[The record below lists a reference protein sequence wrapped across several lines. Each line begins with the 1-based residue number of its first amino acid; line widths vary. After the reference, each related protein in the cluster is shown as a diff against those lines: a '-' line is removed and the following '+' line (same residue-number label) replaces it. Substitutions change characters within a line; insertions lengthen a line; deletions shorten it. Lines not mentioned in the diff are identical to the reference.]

1 LKLFCFPYTDGG
13 RIGSAASCARK
24 RNLQLRENDQAKL
37 DLFS

>member
-13 RIGSAASCARK
+13 QIGSAAICARK
-24 RNLQLRENDQAKL
+24 HRLQLRENDQAKP